1 MKECNNT
8 FTPPLSE
15 RVLLS
20 EYAKKLYTKAF
31 NIECWFDGNNIIGL
45 ISFYINN
52 TQAYI
57 TNVSVSPDF
66 QGRGIA
72 KELMSR
78 CINISK
84 EKHLA
89 LIILEVN
96 ISNVGAITLYEK
108 YGFHQMKINNNTI
121 RMELEL

>member
-57 TNVSVSPDF
+57 TNVSVSP
-66 QGRGIA
+66 
-72 KELMSR
+72 R